1 MLTAENV
8 GTAVVVT
15 DQDIQNILTAAL
27 LYVESNGVAGFK
39 DDHGKA
45 WGDYIEDCSGVW
57 NPSIKKKDCRKHRH
71 WIVDRDKEGYQVWY
85 ENGGRFDHK
94 RDLELRTVMHS
105 YLANLME
112 DQNDD

>member
-1 MLTAENV
+1 MLTVEN
-8 GTAVVVT
+8 VVVT
-15 DQDIQNILTAAL
+15 DQDIQNILTAAQL
-27 LYVESNGVAGFK
+27 FVASDGVAGFK

-45 WGDYIEDCSGVW
+45 WGEYIEDCSGVW
-57 NPSIKKKDCRKHRH
+57 NHSIRKEDCRKHSRP
-71 WIVDRDKEGYQVWY
+71 GAGVWY